1 MYIPSTSLYPTLP
14 RPIAS
19 SRRRPDISL
28 MKSSQWCYSAGLDA
42 QAYPS
47 PPMTDSPTSPKRPQ
61 FPEERRTGA
70 SHDVSTS
77 FIGSLTTTES
87 TQSSM
92 ASQVLPHPAGMPH
105 QYRFGAHQSNTYF
118 DPRLE
123 LQPRPRAQSIPQY
136 QGIYHATAPSSMHGP
151 PPGAQ
156 YRDPSYGGPMSM
168 SGSTSSRFPKASRR
182 AKAHVARACQNC
194 KKAHLS
200 CDEARPCTRCTA
212 SGKQVGVFITKYLS
226 FRVF

>member
-1 MYIPSTSLYPTLP
+1 MYIPSTSLCPTLP
-14 RPIAS
+14 RPIAF
-19 SRRRPDISL
+19 SRPRPNISL
-28 MKSSQWCYSAGLDA
+28 MKSSQWCDSAGLDA

-47 PPMTDSPTSPKRPQ
+47 PPMTDSPTSPKRQQ
-61 FPEERRTGA
+61 FPEERRTA
-70 SHDVSTS
+70 ESHNVSSS
-77 FIGSLTTTES
+77 FAISSTTTDS
-87 TQSSM
+87 TQPSM

-105 QYRFGAHQSNTYF
+105 QYRFGAHEANTYF

-136 QGIYHATAPSSMHGP
+136 QGIYHTTAPTAMHEP
-151 PPGAQ
+151 LPGSQ
-156 YRDPSYGGPMSM
+156 YRNPSYGGPMSI
-168 SGSTSSRFPKASRR
+168 SGSPSSRFPKASRR

-200 CDEARPCTRCTA
+200 CDEARPCARCRA
-212 SGKQVGVFITKYLS
+212 SGKEVGISITKHLS